1 MIRPLPF
8 LLMLALLWPCMTD
21 AQSLPPAIAPL
32 LDSLRTQLDKD
43 KVPGMMLTLV
53 RNDSVLFAG
62 VLGQGRPGFSGE
74 QNNALRFRLGSIS
87 KTFTSLAILKL
98 VHEGKLKLDD
108 RLADLAPEIPVK
120 NRWEKTHPL
129 RVVHLLEHTT
139 GFDDMK
145 LSALYNRSG
154 RRLSAREQVEIHK
167 KSLVCRWQPGTRMS
181 YSNPGYAVAGYL
193 VEKITGEE
201 FEAYV
206 EQEILRPAGMAT
218 ADFVSFPADY
228 TGYAQGYEPMD
239 SVQPVPFH
247 PISAVAAG
255 SLNANAT
262 DMAAC
267 IKFMLAAGKAKGSL
281 GWFNAEVLTRM
292 EKPAS
297 TTAAK
302 QGLAVGYGLGNYVSG
317 WKMPSLFH
325 GHNGGIDGFVSSFA
339 YNHQF
344 NAGYAFSLNLP
355 TATQKYEQMVLR
367 FLVHYQSARPPA
379 AVPINEEELEPF
391 LGHYAEKSPRNKFLS
406 GINGALRRSRLYV
419 EGDSL
424 RWQSPEGNTVTLI
437 HAGKMQFFIQGQN
450 SPRFALFEDESG
462 QQVISD
468 QGSYEVKSPQW
479 KMWTY
484 ATLLGLS
491 GLVSV
496 TFLLVG
502 LVFFILALTR
512 SLPRSTLWVTVPVWT
527 GVVSLIV
534 MGVLFF
540 TALEDIYQLGAPST
554 ATQVLYLCS
563 LYVGLASLAGL
574 SGAVYMYP
582 RTGSTV
588 LSLYLTL
595 VALSLV
601 YLSWILMQDGLIGV
615 KMWDLS

>member
-1 MIRPLPF
+1 MIRTFPF
-8 LLMLALLWPCMTD
+8 LLILAILLPQPAG
-21 AQSLPPAIAPL
+21 AQSTSPAIAPL
-32 LDSLRTQLDKD
+32 LDSLRAQLNKD
-43 KVPGMMLTLV
+43 KVPALMLTVV

-74 QNNALRFRLGSIS
+74 KNDALRFRLGSIS

-181 YSNPGYAVAGYL
+181 YSNPGYVVAGYL
-193 VEKITGEE
+193 VEKITGQD
-201 FEAYV
+201 FEAYL

-218 ADFVSFPADY
+218 ADFISFPADF
-228 TGYAQGYEPMD
+228 TGYAQGYEQKD
-239 SVQPVPFH
+239 SVQAVPFH
-247 PISAVAAG
+247 PIAAVAAG

-262 DMAAC
+262 DMAAF
-267 IKFMLAAGKAKGSL
+267 IQFMLAAGKARGSL
-281 GWFNAEVLTRM
+281 GWLNPEVLTRM
-292 EKPAS
+292 ENPVS

-302 QGLAVGYGLGNYVSG
+302 EGLMVGYGLGNFVSG

-325 GHNGGIDGFVSSFA
+325 GHDGGVDGFVSSFV
-339 YNHQF
+339 YNHEF
-344 NAGYAFSLNLP
+344 NAGYAVSFNLP
-355 TATQKYEQMVLR
+355 SATQKYEQMILR
-367 FLVHYQSARPPA
+367 FLVNNQTARPPA
-379 AVPINEEELEPF
+379 AVPVSAAELAPY

-406 GINGALRRSRLYV
+406 GINGALRRSRLFM

-437 HAGKMQFFIQGQN
+437 HAGNKQFFIQGQN
-450 SPRFALFEDESG
+450 TPRFVLFEDESG
-462 QQVISD
+462 QRVVSD

-484 ATLLGLS
+484 ATLLGISTILAI
-491 GLVSV
+491 

-527 GVVSLIV
+527 GVVSLMV

-540 TALEDIYQLGAPST
+540 TALTDLYQLATPS
-554 ATQVLYLCS
+554 AANQVLYLCS
-563 LYVGLASLAGL
+563 LYVGLAALAGL
-574 SGAVYMYP
+574 GGAAYMYP

-588 LSLYLTL
+588 LSVYLTL
-595 VALSLV
+595 VALSLA

>member
-8 LLMLALLWPCMTD
+8 LLMLALLWPRMTD
-21 AQSLPPAIAPL
+21 AQSLPPAVAPL
-32 LDSLRTQLDKD
+32 LDSLRAQLDKD
-43 KVPGMMLTLV
+43 KVPGMMLTVV

-62 VLGQGRPGFSGE
+62 VLGQGRPGLSGE
-74 QNNALRFRLGSIS
+74 QNDALRFRLGSIS

-98 VHEGKLKLDD
+98 VQEGKLRLDD
-108 RLADLAPEIPVK
+108 RLSDIAPEIKVI

-145 LSALYNRSG
+145 LNAMYNRTGKRASALD
-154 RRLSAREQVEIHK
+154 QVKAHQ
-167 KSLVCRWQPGTRMS
+167 KSLDCRWQPGTRMS
-181 YSNPGYAVAGYL
+181 YSNPGYVVTGYL
-193 VEKITGEE
+193 VEKITGED
-201 FEAYV
+201 FESYI
-206 EQEILRPAGMAT
+206 EREILRPAGMAT
-218 ADFVSFPADY
+218 ANFVSFPTDFR
-228 TGYAQGYEPMD
+228 GYAQGYEKKD
-239 SVQPVPFH
+239 TIHAVPFY
-247 PISAVAAG
+247 PIMGTAAG
-255 SLNANAT
+255 ALNANAA
-262 DMAAC
+262 DMAA
-267 IKFMLAAGKAKGSL
+267 FLRYLLAIGQTHDS
-281 GWFNAEVLTRM
+281 GWFTGKMLTRM
-292 EKPAS
+292 EKPA
-297 TTAAK
+297 TTSASAR
-302 QGLAVGYGLGNYVSG
+302 GLGAGYGLGNYVSG

-339 YNHQF
+339 YNQEF
-344 NAGYAFSLNLP
+344 NAGYALSLNLP

-379 AVPINEEELEPF
+379 AVPINEAELAPF

-406 GINGALRRSRLYV
+406 GINGALRRSKLFM

-437 HAGKMQFFIQGQN
+437 HAGKMQFFVEGQN
-450 SPRFALFEDESG
+450 NPRFVLFEDESG
-462 QQVISD
+462 QRVISD

-491 GLVSV
+491 AFLSG
-496 TFLLVG
+496 TFLVVG

-540 TALEDIYQLGAPST
+540 IALEDIYQLGAPST
-554 ATQVLYLCS
+554 ASHVLYLCS
-563 LYVGLASLAGL
+563 LYTGLAALAGL
-574 SGAVYMYP
+574 AGAVYMFP
-582 RTGSTV
+582 RAGSTV